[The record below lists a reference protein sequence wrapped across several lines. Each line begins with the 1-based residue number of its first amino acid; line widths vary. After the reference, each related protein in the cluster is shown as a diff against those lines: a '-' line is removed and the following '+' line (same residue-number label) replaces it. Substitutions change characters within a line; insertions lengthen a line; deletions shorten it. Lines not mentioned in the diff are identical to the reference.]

1 MIYIIFF
8 AILILYIS
16 KYIIFYRETNLLRVC
31 SVSGLTKP
39 DRNIIYIIK
48 KCRTKK
54 GILINMLSIIVAKAK
69 NNVIGK
75 DNQLLWHLSDDLK
88 RFKKLTTGH
97 TIIMGRKTFESLGRV
112 LPNRK
117 HIVFTQ
123 NPDFKVNDENVQ
135 IVHSMLQIQEY
146 IESQEEVFVIG
157 GAMIYNLLMP
167 YVKKMYVTE
176 IDKEFDG
183 DAFFP
188 RIDETKWKEISREKG
203 PEDEEN
209 NFIYEYV
216 TYEKR

>member
-1 MIYIIFF
+1 
-8 AILILYIS
+8 
-16 KYIIFYRETNLLRVC
+16 
-31 SVSGLTKP
+31 
-39 DRNIIYIIK
+39 
-48 KCRTKK
+48 
-54 GILINMLSIIVAKAK
+54 MLSIIVAVAN

-75 DNQLLWHLSDDLK
+75 DNKLIWHLPEDLK

-123 NPDFKVNDENVQ
+123 NPDFKVNDENVE

-146 IESQEEVFVIG
+146 IENEEEAFVIG
-157 GAMIYNLLMP
+157 GAVIYNLLMP

-176 IDKEFDG
+176 IDEEFDG

-188 RIDETKWKEISREKG
+188 RIDETKWKEVSREKG

-209 NFIYEYV
+209 KFTYEYV
-216 TYEKR
+216 TYER